1 MEQFQMVTGAPSFVE
16 QDLST
21 QFHFDCNEPRQL
33 VDLAREID
41 HLGIPT
47 KKASALQV

>member
-1 MEQFQMVTGAPSFVE
+1 MVIGAPSFVE
-16 QDLST
+16 QDLPT